1 MEMKKEKITKKRKN
15 MSWNILS
22 KSCRGLLTM
31 YLFFHCLFGENSERD
46 DKGIEP
52 SFQVLFLLK
61 FYI

>member
-15 MSWNILS
+15 MSWNNLS
-22 KSCRGLLTM
+22 KECRGLLTM
-31 YLFFHCLFGENSERD
+31 YHFFPCLFGKNSEQA

-61 FYI
+61 FYT